1 MKKIFLSAAIVAAVV
16 SIFAISNAVTFGNQ
30 GSKVC
35 ECVCSGCAEMTD
47 CTNCEGC
54 ENCKAEGCSDCGEKC
69 EMKNEIMGEVKK
81 EPMKHSSG
89 VVKASMNNDETCPV
103 SGEPLGDNP
112 KTLSYMGEE
121 YKFCC
126 AGCVGEFKAEP
137 MDYVK
142 EGLVCPTEGGAASR
156 ELSEVYQGTKYYF
169 CCAGCGDEFM
179 KDPEAYLSKFENSDE
194 K

>member
-16 SIFAISNAVTFGNQ
+16 SIFAISNAVTYGNNEARMNA
-30 GSKVC
+30 C
-35 ECVCSGCAEMTD
+35 ECAGCSEMKE
-47 CTNCEGC
+47 CTNCEEC
-54 ENCKAEGCSDCGEKC
+54 EGCKGAACTDCGEKC
-69 EMKNEIMGEVKK
+69 EMKNEVMGEVKK

-89 VVKASMNNDETCPV
+89 VVNVNTDDTCPV
-103 SGEPLGDNP
+103 SGEPLGKNP
-112 KTLSYMGEE
+112 KTVKYLGKE

-142 EGLVCPTEGGAASR
+142 EGIVCPTEGGAASR